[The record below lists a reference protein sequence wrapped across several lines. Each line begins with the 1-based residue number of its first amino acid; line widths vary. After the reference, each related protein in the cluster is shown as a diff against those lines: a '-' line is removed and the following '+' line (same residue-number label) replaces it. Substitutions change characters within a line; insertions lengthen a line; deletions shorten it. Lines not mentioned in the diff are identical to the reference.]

1 MKLDYICKFCGKVCA
16 KQSGLAIHERTCKLN
31 PDRKPIQNHKCN
43 WPGNKPK
50 ADGWICRGCFRK
62 FKTRKELFKHQKEC
76 DFYKGLLENER
87 KERGKEFSKK
97 FKGTELGKLCLS
109 HPCSEDR
116 KVKMRELAIQRH
128 LGGWHTSRTFDYKGI
143 KLDSQYELDVAKELD
158 ENQIKWERPTYFIWK
173 DENGIEHRYYPDFY
187 LPEYNVYLDPKN
199 DYLINNKSVR
209 FGITDA
215 EKIKLVCEQN
225 AIRIVI
231 LDKNNLSWEKIKEL
245 I

>member
-1 MKLDYICKFCGKVCA
+1 MEQDYICKFCGKVCKNA
-16 KQSGLAIHERTCKLN
+16 NSLRNHERLCKSN
-31 PDRKPIQNHKCN
+31 PEHQVSSWIKFNHERGA
-43 WPGNKPK
+43 WNKGLTK
-50 ADGWICRGCFRK
+50 ETDERVRRYG
-62 FKTRKELFKHQKEC
+62 KTTSTR
-76 DFYKGLLENER
+76 YKGT
-87 KERGKEFSKK
+87 GKF
-97 FKGTELGKLCLS
+97 S
-109 HPCSEDR
+109 HPHSEEH
-116 KVKMRELAIQRH
+116 KQKMRELAIQRH

-209 FGITDA
+209 FGITDT

-225 AIRIVI
+225 EIRIVI